1 MLSSVAR
8 KQTNRKQPKIN
19 QTTRN
24 SNSNNTKKKKKKRGV
39 HRDEKPGGENEKKSL
54 TETKK
59 SRMEKPPLV
68 MGKTTSRDSY
78 RT

>member
-1 MLSSVAR
+1 MAR
-8 KQTNRKQPKIN
+8 KQTNKKQPQIN
-19 QTTRN
+19 QTT
-24 SNSNNTKKKKKKRGV
+24 SSNNNNNSKKKKEDKTEGV

-59 SRMEKPPLV
+59 SGMEKPPLV